1 MYTRLLSFLLAVIS
15 ILISNRA
22 MAAEAGL
29 TVFVS
34 IAPQKYIVRQI
45 GQHLVEIHIM
55 VPAGA
60 SPATYEPKPQQMVTL
75 AHSAIYFS
83 IGVPFENA
91 WLSKIAA
98 ANTSMRVVAT
108 DQGIRKRPMQ
118 SDHHHGHG
126 HGKHA
131 DEDHDDHATTLDP
144 HIWLSPPLVL
154 RQARTILSALQQ
166 ADPINGDLY
175 AANFNFFAKQTQ
187 ELDDQLREMFAN
199 LQGASFMVYHPSW
212 GYFAQAYGL
221 RQVPLEI
228 EGKAPKPSQL
238 KQLIEFA
245 RHEKV
250 RAIFVQP
257 QFSAKSAN
265 LIAKAIDAKVIVAD
279 PLAIDWAANLR
290 RQATAFKEALR

>member
-1 MYTRLLSFLLAVIS
+1 
-15 ILISNRA
+15 
-22 MAAEAGL
+22 
-29 TVFVS
+29 
-34 IAPQKYIVRQI
+34 
-45 GQHLVEIHIM
+45 
-55 VPAGA
+55 
-60 SPATYEPKPQQMVTL
+60 
-75 AHSAIYFS
+75 
-83 IGVPFENA
+83 
-91 WLSKIAA
+91 
-98 ANTSMRVVAT
+98 
-108 DQGIRKRPMQ
+108 MQ